1 MLRLKIAENRVNWL
15 PERGLGQ
22 NIKSHY
28 IHTVSGQSI
37 LIKMRVKTMVKVIYE
52 GDDFKR
58 MMRKDMLKL
67 QQLVNANKMGI
78 FEVDYKEG
86 KIKVEIKKKGDDIVV
101 RRYRTM

>member
-1 MLRLKIAENRVNWL
+1 MVN
-15 PERGLGQ
+15 
-22 NIKSHY
+22 
-28 IHTVSGQSI
+28 
-37 LIKMRVKTMVKVIYE
+37 VIYE

-67 QQLVNANKMGI
+67 QQLVDAKKIGI

-101 RRYRTM
+101 KRWRAN